1 MVKAYFNYSFEKP
14 VGQLISPNC
23 NIVSSGT
30 HVFCGVNQYIAV
42 VNIRTR
48 EVEAYLYKP
57 NKHVPVRCLAIDLEK
72 SRLFSGYEDGEIIV
86 WDLISQ
92 ECEVIDNAHKGAVL
106 KIEIIEIKNPITT
119 IK

>member
-30 HVFCGVNQYIAV
+30 HVFCGVIQYIAV

-72 SRLFSGYEDGEIIV
+72 SRLFSGY
-86 WDLISQ
+86 
-92 ECEVIDNAHKGAVL
+92 
-106 KIEIIEIKNPITT
+106 
-119 IK
+119 